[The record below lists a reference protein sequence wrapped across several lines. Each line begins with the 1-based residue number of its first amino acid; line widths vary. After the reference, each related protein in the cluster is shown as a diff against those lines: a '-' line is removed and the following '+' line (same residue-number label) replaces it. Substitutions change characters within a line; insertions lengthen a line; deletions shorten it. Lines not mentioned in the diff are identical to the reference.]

1 MKLREGYKRIAI
13 RCAERG
19 VYGEYFVRTPESME
33 SARKVVGVLFLF
45 YGICSNGNEGIA
57 LTEHTRE
64 AECFRDVSYD
74 MMLLADMTSRAVD
87 YHDYLQRMWAL

>member
-1 MKLREGYKRIAI
+1 MENTLS
-13 RCAERG
+13 ER
-19 VYGEYFVRTPESME
+19 RNQWRAP
-33 SARKVVGVLFLF
+33 ARLWASFFFF